1 MVTVSII
8 LPCYNGAKW
17 IERAIQSILAQTEAD
32 FELIIVDDGSTDN
45 SKALITSF
53 LHDERIRYVYQK
65 NQGFSGAINRGIIES
80 RGQLI
85 GFIGQDDIWL
95 PNKIEIQLK
104 YLVAHP
110 QISLVYSPYYTIDSE
125 EQLLSTVKSPKFS
138 SKQKRIYKLF
148 LNNYI
153 GFETVLVKKYCFEK
167 EGLLDQNL
175 IVCSDHDMW
184 LRIAEH
190 FDIGYLD
197 VPAVKKRQHGHQLSK
212 KMDIIL
218 KDQFQIINKAV
229 KNDSSLKKYERQKL
243 ASLLII

>member
-1 MVTVSII
+1 LTTVSVI
-8 LPCYNGAKW
+8 LTCYNGAKW

-45 SKALITSF
+45 SKALITCF
-53 LHDERIRYVYQK
+53 LHDERIHYFYQK

-125 EQLLSTVKSPKFS
+125 ERLLSIEKAPEFS
-138 SKQKRIYKLF
+138 SKQKRIY
-148 LNNYI
+148 
-153 GFETVLVKKYCFEK
+153 
-167 EGLLDQNL
+167 NL
-175 IVCSDHDMW
+175 
-184 LRIAEH
+184 
-190 FDIGYLD
+190 
-197 VPAVKKRQHGHQLSK
+197 
-212 KMDIIL
+212 
-218 KDQFQIINKAV
+218 
-229 KNDSSLKKYERQKL
+229 
-243 ASLLII
+243 